1 MISPILFIILRVA
14 LFLVGMLIA
23 FSTFISAIRTFVLP
37 RRAPDMLNRSVF
49 IIVRKLFDLRI
60 RQTSSYE
67 RKDRVMEL
75 YAPMTLI
82 ALLITWLL
90 CIQFGYVLML
100 WAVNMQDLFSD
111 FATSG
116 SSLLTLGFRYVD
128 NVPSTIL
135 IFSEATI
142 GLILIAILISY
153 LPTIYT
159 AFSRREA
166 AVTALEIRA
175 GSPPSPITMIKRY
188 TILKRLE
195 SMGEIWSSWETWF
208 IDVEESH
215 TSLSALPFFRSP
227 QSHRSWV
234 GAAGAVLDG
243 ASLTLAC
250 LDIPRDTQA
259 DLCIRAGY
267 LALRSIAGM
276 FNIDFDPDPAPTDPI
291 SVTRAEF
298 DAAWAEMK
306 QAGVPLKA
314 DQDQAWRDF
323 AGWRVNYDRVLLA
336 LAELTIIPYTPWVSD
351 RYLANAPAT
360 LLRWRKVEKKSQH
373 HEWLSPS
380 NIQ

>member
-1 MISPILFIILRVA
+1 LISPILFIILRIA

-37 RRAPDMLNRSVF
+37 RRAPDFLNRSVF
-49 IIVRKLFDLRI
+49 IIIRRLFDLRI
-60 RQTSSYE
+60 TRTSSYE

-75 YAPMTLI
+75 YAPITLI
-82 ALLITWLL
+82 SLLITWLI
-90 CIQFGYVLML
+90 CIQFGYMVMY
-100 WAVNMQDLFSD
+100 WAINMQDLFSD
-111 FATSG
+111 FSISG
-116 SSLLTLGFRYVD
+116 SSLLTLGFRYVE
-128 NVPSTIL
+128 NLPSTIL

-175 GSPPSPITMIKRY
+175 GSPPSPITIIKRY
-188 TILKRLE
+188 TALKRLQ
-195 SMGEIWSSWETWF
+195 SLGEIWSSWEVWF

-215 TSLSALPFFRSP
+215 TSLSVLPFFRSP

-243 ASLTLAC
+243 AALTLAC

-267 LALRSIAGM
+267 LALRSIASVFG
-276 FNIDFDPDPAPTDPI
+276 IDFDPDPAPDDPI

-298 DAAWAEMK
+298 DVAWDEM
-306 QAGVPLKA
+306 QRAGVPLKA
-314 DQDQAWRDF
+314 DQDQAWLDF

-336 LAELTIIPYTPWVSD
+336 LAELTIIPYTPWISD
-351 RYLANAPAT
+351 RYLANAPVT
-360 LLRWRKVEKKSQH
+360 LLRWRKIKKQRQRQ
-373 HEWLSPS
+373 EWFSPS
-380 NIQ
+380 NIP